1 MRRLALGVVVALLAL
16 AALSVF
22 FGHSVT
28 VVIDGQPV
36 SRVFG
41 GLVSVGGGLVA
52 IVALFCAAI
61 VLALVFAGIWLL
73 LTGIAVFV
81 ILIVLAMMAPFLLP
95 LLVPLGIVWLLVA
108 LITGAERRSAP

>member
-1 MRRLALGVVVALLAL
+1 MRRLAIGVVLALVALAV
-16 AALSVF
+16 LSVF

-61 VLALVFAGIWLL
+61 VLALVFAGVWLL

-81 ILIVLAMMAPFLLP
+81 IFILLAVMSPFLLP

-108 LITGAERRSAP
+108 IIDGGGRRRPT